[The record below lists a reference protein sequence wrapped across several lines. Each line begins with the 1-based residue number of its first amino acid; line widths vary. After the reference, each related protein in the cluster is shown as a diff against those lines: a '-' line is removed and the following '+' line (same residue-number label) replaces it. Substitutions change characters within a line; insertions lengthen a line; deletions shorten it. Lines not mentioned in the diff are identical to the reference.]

1 MNVVRII
8 LAALIALCLA
18 MIWHLT
24 PAHAQATPCAPIQ
37 AMLDRLAKA
46 YHEFIVVR
54 GKAADQQM
62 LVTLSPAG
70 TFSVLLTDGRKACI
84 ILAGEKGEIDN
95 GI

>member
-1 MNVVRII
+1 MKTWLAII
-8 LAALIALCLA
+8 VALVALCLG
-18 MIWHLT
+18 MIAHLNK
-24 PAHAQATPCAPIQ
+24 AHAQPTPCAPLQ
-37 AMLDRLAKA
+37 PLLDRLAKA
-46 YHEFIVVR
+46 YHEFIVIR